1 MPVQSQEPPFPAPHA
16 GYYGHSRLPV
26 ADGRAPPD
34 GSLHRCHPRRGAGI
48 GRSLREPA
56 TWREPAG
63 PVHTENVRVGTSL
76 MAALFM
82 WPQSVLVAY
91 AVATMMR
98 CAPAQCPD
106 RYRNA
111 SPISWVDPS
120 DTPMLLINSANE
132 AVAASQATEMA
143 RALTAARLV
152 ARTEIVP
159 GTAHGTAIEPQT
171 WSLAMSWAAPLPR
184 TTGGGGPP
192 AAAPA
197 PLLGRLP

>member
-1 MPVQSQEPPFPAPHA
+1 MAGRLLMAACIAAILVAGPVSA
-16 GYYGHSRLPV
+16 GAS
-26 ADGRAPPD
+26 D
-34 GSLHRCHPRRGAGI
+34 
-48 GRSLREPA
+48 EPA

-63 PVHTENVRVGTSL
+63 LVHTENVRVGTSL

>member
-1 MPVQSQEPPFPAPHA
+1 
-16 GYYGHSRLPV
+16 
-26 ADGRAPPD
+26 
-34 GSLHRCHPRRGAGI
+34 
-48 GRSLREPA
+48 
-56 TWREPAG
+56 
-63 PVHTENVRVGTSL
+63 
-76 MAALFM
+76 MAALFT

-91 AVATMMR
+91 AAATMMR

-171 WSLAMSWAAPLPR
+171 WSLAMSWAARYL
-184 TTGGGGPP
+184 GPP
-192 AAAPA
+192 AVGVPR
-197 PLLGRLP
+197 PPPRPRWGRLP